1 MKHIQVNDEW
11 LYNHMPVVDS
21 AIIKELE
28 GECDTIYSFSKKFE
42 KRMQGLIWKEAH
54 PWINIILS
62 VSKRAAIFLICIVS
76 ALFVVTMS
84 VEAYRNKFFET
95 IKTILE
101 DSISYFYFSDV
112 EIQEFLNKEPKYIPK
127 GYKDIHRVS
136 TNKLLSITYENSL
149 GEQIVYDQMLIED
162 GANIIVDSEYDNQ
175 ELIIVN
181 GVAVT
186 LFLYHD
192 NYICAYCEHK
202 EYVHVITAD
211 NLDIKEIYAMFE
223 SFIEE

>member
-28 GECDTIYSFSKKFE
+28 SKCDTIYSFSKKFE
-42 KRMQGLIWKEAH
+42 KRMQRLIWKEAH

-112 EIQEFLNKEPKYIPK
+112 EIQEFLDKEPEYIPK
-127 GYKDIHRVS
+127 GYKDIHRIS

-202 EYVHVITAD
+202 ECVYVITAD